1 MVILHFFFCLG
12 VITGWICHAFEK
24 TMQRL
29 VEEVPDRIV
38 VYGCTGVYVGTDT
51 RLY

>member
-1 MVILHFFFCLG
+1 MVILHIFFCLEI
-12 VITGWICHAFEK
+12 ITGWICHALEK
-24 TMQRL
+24 IVQHL
-29 VEEVPDRIV
+29 EEQLPGIIV